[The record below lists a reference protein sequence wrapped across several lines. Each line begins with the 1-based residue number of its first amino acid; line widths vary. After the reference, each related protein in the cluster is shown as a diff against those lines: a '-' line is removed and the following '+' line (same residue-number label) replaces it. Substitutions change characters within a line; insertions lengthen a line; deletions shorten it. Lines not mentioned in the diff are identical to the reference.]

1 MALDI
6 DVISFITGPAFLC
19 VMSVSLSLSLSL
31 SPSLSLSLSLSLLCL
46 SGRCMRGCLLDTTTV
61 DMMRQNR

>member
-1 MALDI
+1 
-6 DVISFITGPAFLC
+6 
-19 VMSVSLSLSLSL
+19 
-31 SPSLSLSLSLSLLCL
+31 LCL